1 MPREPS
7 PYRRV
12 EQIDSLWSWAER
24 LGWVKSV
31 LITFGAGGLLTAAV
45 AWLQKLPRWV
55 VLGMVFVV
63 ASITVF
69 LLISLVA
76 RLIAYIQKRIKDEI
90 SQNPLRKRVDALEN
104 QLGPR
109 RISDDEKCKLLQL
122 LAGVVGR
129 VRIIAVYPDEDS
141 SGYAND
147 FVELFKSMGWDVWGT
162 EKADETDT
170 VWSKYPIGV
179 TVEAPSAREHSLD
192 VYEPAQ
198 RFANAIAEV
207 GLKFH
212 FYSSWTLPS
221 NCFEIRI
228 GYRGQSKYD

>member
-90 SQNPLRKRVDALEN
+90 SQNPLRKRVDALVC
-104 QLGPR
+104 R
-109 RISDDEKCKLLQL
+109 
-122 LAGVVGR
+122 
-129 VRIIAVYPDEDS
+129 
-141 SGYAND
+141 
-147 FVELFKSMGWDVWGT
+147 
-162 EKADETDT
+162 
-170 VWSKYPIGV
+170 
-179 TVEAPSAREHSLD
+179 PS
-192 VYEPAQ
+192 Q
-198 RFANAIAEV
+198 
-207 GLKFH
+207 
-212 FYSSWTLPS
+212 
-221 NCFEIRI
+221 
-228 GYRGQSKYD
+228 